1 MPADDPTTPPP
12 SLPDR
17 PPPPASRRS
26 RRHWDR
32 VAAYR
37 AKCQADVDALLP
49 ETWEG
54 QVRKPVESLQAGGG
68 DDAKADDTD
77 AAADPADAP
86 ATDNDAD
93 AGWCVVM

>member
-1 MPADDPTTPPP
+1 MPADDPTTPP
-12 SLPDR
+12 SALPDR

-37 AKCQADVDALLP
+37 AKCQADVDALPP

-68 DDAKADDTD
+68 GEVAADKD
-77 AAADPADAP
+77 AATDPADAA
-86 ATDNDAD
+86 ATDAD

>member
-12 SLPDR
+12 ALPDR

-68 DDAKADDTD
+68 GDAEADRAT
-77 AAADPADAP
+77 DPADTA
-86 ATDNDAD
+86 ASDSDAD

>member
-1 MPADDPTTPPP
+1 MPTDDSTSPPL
-12 SLPDR
+12 LPDR

-68 DDAKADDTD
+68 GDAKADIT
-77 AAADPADAP
+77 ATDPADA
-86 ATDNDAD
+86 AKTDTD

>member
-1 MPADDPTTPPP
+1 MPADDPNPPP
-12 SLPDR
+12 ALADR

-26 RRHWDR
+26 RRHWER

-54 QVRKPVESLQAGGG
+54 QVRKPVESLQGGG
-68 DDAKADDTD
+68 GGVDAPPVTNTTDTD
-77 AAADPADAP
+77 
-86 ATDNDAD
+86 TN

>member
-12 SLPDR
+12 ALPDR

-26 RRHWDR
+26 RRHWNR

-68 DDAKADDTD
+68 GDAKADTDT
-77 AAADPADAP
+77 ATDPADAA
-86 ATDNDAD
+86 ATDDAD

>member
-1 MPADDPTTPPP
+1 MPSDDPTTPYPV
-12 SLPDR
+12 LPDR
-17 PPPPASRRS
+17 PPAPASRRS

-68 DDAKADDTD
+68 GEVAEDNTD
-77 AAADPADAP
+77 AATDPAE
-86 ATDNDAD
+86 TTKTDAD

>member
-1 MPADDPTTPPP
+1 MPAEDGPTTPPP
-12 SLPDR
+12 ALPDR
-17 PPPPASRRS
+17 PPAPASRRS

-54 QVRKPVESLQAGGG
+54 QVRKPVESLQAGGEG
-68 DDAKADDTD
+68 EVAADNTD
-77 AAADPADAP
+77 ATDPADA
-86 ATDNDAD
+86 TKTDAD

>member
-1 MPADDPTTPPP
+1 MPAYDDPTTPPP
-12 SLPDR
+12 ALPDR

-68 DDAKADDTD
+68 GEVAADNADT
-77 AAADPADAP
+77 ATDPADA
-86 ATDNDAD
+86 TKTDAD

>member
-1 MPADDPTTPPP
+1 MPTDDSAPPP
-12 SLPDR
+12 LLPDR

-68 DDAKADDTD
+68 GD
-77 AAADPADAP
+77 AAVDNADAATDPADAA
-86 ATDNDAD
+86 ATDAAD